1 MIWHLLPLAQWRAD
15 PGSWCVPG
23 TAGAVPFVHASPDEG
38 VMLAV
43 ANAFYRPAG
52 EPLVALALDEE
63 LITAPVRWEPPDPS
77 PPPGV
82 PAGTLFPHVYG
93 PLDRAAVT
101 GLRYL
106 RADVTGRFVALDE
119 RPPTAEALGLLPHPE
134 GGWSTSQPSEAAN
147 ELVSRDVRVP
157 PQEQDEVGGGHDP
170 GEVDEQLE
178 S

>member
-1 MIWHLLPLAQWRAD
+1 MIWHLLPLARWRSD

-23 TAGAVPFVHASPDEG
+23 TGDAVPFVHASPDEA
-38 VMLAV
+38 VTLAV

-63 LITAPVRWEPPDPS
+63 LITAPVRWEAPDPA

-82 PAGTLFPHVYG
+82 AAGTLFPHVYG

-119 RPPTAEALGLLPHPE
+119 RPASASPASPPRRLPDRR
-134 GGWSTSQPSEAAN
+134 QVA
-147 ELVSRDVRVP
+147 RDAGVP
-157 PQEQDEVGGGHDP
+157 AQEQDQVGGDDDP
-170 GEVDEQLE
+170 GEVDDQLK

>member
-1 MIWHLLPLAQWRAD
+1 MIWHLLPLVRWRED

-23 TAGAVPFVHASPDEG
+23 TAGAVPFVHASPDEA
-38 VMLAV
+38 VLLAV

-63 LITAPVRWEPPDPS
+63 LITAPVRWEAPDPA

-119 RPPTAEALGLLPHPE
+119 RPPTAEALDLNG
-134 GGWSTSQPSEAAN
+134 
-147 ELVSRDVRVP
+147 
-157 PQEQDEVGGGHDP
+157 
-170 GEVDEQLE
+170 
-178 S
+178 